1 MEAETLAHKRRCA
14 VTFDTLADSLAGV
27 DVETLGDTVS
37 DVHALV
43 KSLTDTV
50 AEVAP

>member
-1 MEAETLAHKRRCA
+1 MATRGDAQSL
-14 VTFDTLADSLAGV
+14 FDTLADSLEGV